1 MKKTRIMPHLPGVRV
16 KTITRDLPWWA
27 LGMLALAGM
36 LYTSPT
42 ANCVLAEQNQ
52 PNNVS
57 GGQVDIYTISDD
69 EYNAYTAAEQEPD
82 PQKRALKL
90 LDFLQKYPK
99 SAFVKQ
105 IPSEDN
111 QNIKLIEDQYAA
123 YYAAKQEPDIEKRA
137 TMLAD
142 FLMRYP
148 QSTLIENIHYEY
160 MELLKGASQSKK
172 YELLE
177 SLAERWLKTHPNDRD
192 TYAFIA
198 EAAMNLQQYDKCGE
212 YLEAIYKMQPSS
224 GLAKEIFQCYQKTQN
239 LAKQGEWAENLIK
252 MPEFN
257 NDYVLRYGR
266 VMNYYD
272 GKNLPKAAEYAQLT
286 LESASLAGR
295 PDAKTQEQL
304 RKVRRACYEII
315 ADDLWEK
322 GKSEEAVTT
331 FKEAIEVERY
341 AEGYY
346 KIALVLDGQKK
357 IEEAIPYYA
366 AAELMG
372 GEDSPKAK
380 SRLEALYRALHND
393 TLVGI
398 DKAYN
403 KGKELLA
410 EP

>member
-1 MKKTRIMPHLPGVRV
+1 MTNIVLHRPQTRI
-16 KTITRDLPWWA
+16 ISRDLPTFA
-27 LGMLALAGM
+27 LRTMVFAAVFLAGAG
-36 LYTSPT
+36 
-42 ANCVLAEQNQ
+42 ANRVHANQGQPKAE
-52 PNNVS
+52 S
-57 GGQVDIYTISDD
+57 GGQVDVYTISDD
-69 EYNAYTAAEQEPD
+69 EYNAYTAAKKEPD

-99 SAFVKQ
+99 SVFVKQ
-105 IPSEDN
+105 IPSEDY
-111 QNIKLIEDQYAA
+111 QNIKLVEDQYAA
-123 YYAAKQEPDIEKRA
+123 YYAARQEPDIEKRA
-137 TMLAD
+137 TMLVD
-142 FLMRYP
+142 FLKKYP
-148 QSTLIENIHYEY
+148 QSTLLENIHYEY

-177 SLAERWLKTHPNDRD
+177 SLAAVWLKTHPNDQE

-198 EAAMNLQQYDKCGE
+198 EAAMNLQKYDECGE

-224 GLAKEIFQCYQKTQN
+224 GLAKEIFQCYQKTRN

-257 NDYVLRYGR
+257 NDYMLRYGR
-266 VMNYYD
+266 VMKYYD
-272 GKNLPKAAEYAQLT
+272 EKNLPKAAEYAQLT
-286 LESASLAGR
+286 LKSAGLAGR

-315 ADDLWEK
+315 ADDLWKK
-322 GKSEEAVTT
+322 GKSEEAVST
-331 FKEAIEVERY
+331 FKQAIQVERY

-372 GEDSPKAK
+372 GEDAPKAK